1 MSETVDGC
9 HINHFVF
16 SDNLKFD
23 HEKIESAKLRGLR
36 ECVVDCVGAWVKIKL
51 AWVKMKLAWVKM
63 KFAWVKKDFK
73 FEN

>member
-23 HEKIESAKLRGLR
+23 HEKIESAKLRG
-36 ECVVDCVGAWVKIKL
+36 CVVDCVGQNKIGVGQNEIGVGQNEICVGQKR
-51 AWVKMKLAWVKM
+51 
-63 KFAWVKKDFK
+63 F
-73 FEN
+73 